1 MQGCAFGFSQQHGA
15 VKGQVFFQH
24 RRRDQQQAMGRSYV
38 LGRHKAPHNS
48 NGRAASMAGIALG
61 TGSLRGWGVAN
72 LIDIKCALAGE
83 KPQGGW
89 HCVAIGAVSLI
100 SINIP
105 TAL

>member
-1 MQGCAFGFSQQHGA
+1 
-15 VKGQVFFQH
+15 
-24 RRRDQQQAMGRSYV
+24 
-38 LGRHKAPHNS
+38 
-48 NGRAASMAGIALG
+48 MAGIALG